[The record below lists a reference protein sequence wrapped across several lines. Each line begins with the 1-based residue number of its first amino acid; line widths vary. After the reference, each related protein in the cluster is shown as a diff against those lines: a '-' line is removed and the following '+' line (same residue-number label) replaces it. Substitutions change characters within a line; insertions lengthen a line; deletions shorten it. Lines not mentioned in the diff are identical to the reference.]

1 MVLAKCLNWLFGNK
15 LIISFIGT
23 IANTST
29 LVAIIMNFRFQIL
42 LILVCLASCK
52 QGTQSSTINLN
63 DDSLFVL
70 AKQID
75 SIKHT
80 DQVFEKEYTILYGL
94 ADRVKPYCDNFQ
106 GSDKSKLPEIYNF
119 CAEMYRR
126 RCYVNNGQ
134 QSTIKGCQYTDRL
147 IDCCLKAI
155 PISKSLQDT
164 LSLNYTNSLCFLAEA
179 YEQLGKI
186 EEALKLR
193 LEILSKY
200 QKMYP
205 EEMSDMPMYAI
216 YDVGKVYELKGEFKN
231 ANEYFKKVLRFQ
243 KAFDSK
249 FLTETVDSI
258 KQFQLHYKDLLK

>member
-1 MVLAKCLNWLFGNK
+1 M
-15 LIISFIGT
+15 S
-23 IANTST
+23 
-29 LVAIIMNFRFQIL
+29 FRFQIL
-42 LILVCLASCK
+42 SILVCLASCR
-52 QGTQSSTINLN
+52 QGTQSSTIKSN

-75 SIKHT
+75 SIIHT
-80 DQVFEKEYTILYGL
+80 DQVGEKEYTILYGL
-94 ADRVKPYCDNFQ
+94 ADRVKPYCDNFR

-119 CAEMYRR
+119 CAEMHRR

-134 QSTIKGCQYTDRL
+134 PFTIKECQYADTL
-147 IDCCLKAI
+147 IECCLKAI
-155 PISKSLQDT
+155 PISKSLHDT
-164 LSLNYTNSLCFLAEA
+164 LSLTYTNSLGFLAGA

-205 EEMSDMPMYAI
+205 EMSDMPMFAN
-216 YDVGKVYELKGEFKN
+216 YDVGKVYELKGDFRN

-243 KAFDSK
+243 KVFYSK
-249 FLTETVDSI
+249 FLTNTVDSI
-258 KQFQLHYKDLLK
+258 KQFQLRHKDLVK